1 MHVSGRSQ
9 SSSAAGVSVN
19 ADPFWLRILLIGT
32 AVLITVVLIFVP
44 LVYVFVQAFS
54 GGVSAWWAELTA
66 DPDTRH
72 AMLLTLSVVP
82 VAVVGNTI
90 FGIAAAW
97 TLTRFE
103 FRGRLL
109 LLTLLDL
116 PFAVS
121 PVVAGLAILL
131 IYGSNGWLGPLLKSA
146 GVQVVFA
153 WPGLVLATT
162 FVTLPFVARELIP
175 LMESLGADEEL
186 AAVSLGAGA
195 WDMFLRITLPNI
207 RWGLLFG
214 VIQCHARAIG
224 EFGAVKVVSGG
235 ISGQTDT
242 MPLRVEKLFQEY
254 NNQGSYAVASVLTLV
269 ALMTLMAGWFLE
281 SWTGRSAGSAEQ
293 GGA

>member
-9 SSSAAGVSVN
+9 SSSAAGVSLN
-19 ADPFWLRILLIGT
+19 ADPLWLRILLIGT
-32 AVLITVVLIFVP
+32 AVLITVVLIFMP

-186 AAVSLGAGA
+186 AAVSQIG
-195 WDMFLRITLPNI
+195 
-207 RWGLLFG
+207 
-214 VIQCHARAIG
+214 RAH
-224 EFGAVKVVSGG
+224 V
-235 ISGQTDT
+235 
-242 MPLRVEKLFQEY
+242 
-254 NNQGSYAVASVLTLV
+254 
-269 ALMTLMAGWFLE
+269 
-281 SWTGRSAGSAEQ
+281 
-293 GGA
+293 

>member
-1 MHVSGRSQ
+1 MLFRS
-9 SSSAAGVSVN
+9 
-19 ADPFWLRILLIGT
+19 
-32 AVLITVVLIFVP
+32 
-44 LVYVFVQAFS
+44 
-54 GGVSAWWAELTA
+54 
-66 DPDTRH
+66 
-72 AMLLTLSVVP
+72 
-82 VAVVGNTI
+82 
-90 FGIAAAW
+90 
-97 TLTRFE
+97 
-103 FRGRLL
+103 
-109 LLTLLDL
+109 
-116 PFAVS
+116 FAVS

>member
-19 ADPFWLRILLIGT
+19 ADPLWLRILLIGT

>member
-19 ADPFWLRILLIGT
+19 ADPLWLRILLIGT

-109 LLTLLDL
+109 LLTLLL
-116 PFAVS
+116 RR
-121 PVVAGLAILL
+121 
-131 IYGSNGWLGPLLKSA
+131 A
-146 GVQVVFA
+146 GVAVGAVATGSAQASTACNGA
-153 WPGLVLATT
+153 WRTSSNCRPSRADPSARQFGLSFYSPSV
-162 FVTLPFVARELIP
+162 
-175 LMESLGADEEL
+175 ML
-186 AAVSLGAGA
+186 AA
-195 WDMFLRITLPNI
+195 F
-207 RWGLLFG
+207 
-214 VIQCHARAIG
+214 
-224 EFGAVKVVSGG
+224 
-235 ISGQTDT
+235 
-242 MPLRVEKLFQEY
+242 
-254 NNQGSYAVASVLTLV
+254 VL
-269 ALMTLMAGWFLE
+269 
-281 SWTGRSAGSAEQ
+281 S
-293 GGA
+293 